1 MHKQR
6 IISLLLLASRAAWS
20 QGSTGSNGQ
29 QPPPDG
35 TGSGVASMTGQGGVP
50 VPESTFKAQC
60 MASLASLAAEKLKLQ
75 LTKDKAVS
83 HQVLNAAALTD
94 SQLGASCNSVCNTF
108 AAVSHKISWARLSPG
123 FLSEPQHTEQ
133 KIFGA
138 MPQPP
143 LPGKTELASCLPQQA
158 TLNWCPP
165 TGAGVGAG
173 PSRIENPLDKIKVC
187 ITGGDALQHMNFT
200 ALDAAR
206 NCVRPSIVDAAE
218 RIKTEHG
225 CVLDAAAADKK
236 AAADKAA
243 ADKAMTT
250 GLAQTPK
257 ATMNPLPV
265 ARQKL

>member
-1 MHKQR
+1 MNKLF
-6 IISLLLLASRAAWS
+6 ITGLLFMTTAAWS

-29 QPPPDG
+29 PPPPDA
-35 TGSGVASMTGQGGVP
+35 TGGGVASMTGKGSVP

-60 MASLASLAAEKLKLQ
+60 MTSLAGFAAEKLKLQ

-94 SQLGASCNSVCNTF
+94 SQLGASCHSACDTF

-123 FLSEPQHTEQ
+123 FLSEPKHTEQ

-138 MPQPP
+138 MPQPA

-165 TGAGVGAG
+165 TGAGIGAG

-187 ITGGDALQHMNFT
+187 ISGGDALQHMNFT

-206 NCVRPSIVDAAE
+206 NCARPNIVDAAE
-218 RIKTEHG
+218 RIKAEHG

-250 GLAQTPK
+250 GLAQAPK
-257 ATMNPLPV
+257 ATISPSPV
-265 ARQKL
+265 ARQKP

>member
-1 MHKQR
+1 MRKF
-6 IISLLLLASRAAWS
+6 LFVFAALAAGNAAWS
-20 QGSTGSNGQ
+20 QGSSGNNGL
-29 QPPPDG
+29 PPPSG
-35 TGSGVASMTGQGGVP
+35 SGSGVASMTGKGGVP
-50 VPESTFKAQC
+50 LPESTFKAQC
-60 MASLASLAAEKLKLQ
+60 MTSLTGFAAEKLKLQ

-94 SQLGASCNSVCNTF
+94 SQLGASCNSLCDTF
-108 AAVSHKISWARLSPG
+108 AAISHKISWARVSPG
-123 FLSEPQHTEQ
+123 FLSEPEHTQQ

-138 MPQPP
+138 MPQPA
-143 LPGKTELASCLPQQA
+143 LPGKTELASCLSQQA

-165 TGAGVGAG
+165 TGADVGAG

-206 NCVRPSIVDAAE
+206 NCARPNIVDAAE
-218 RIKTEHG
+218 RIKAENS
-225 CVLDAAAADKK
+225 CVLDAVAADKK

-243 ADKAMTT
+243 ADKVMTT

-257 ATMNPLPV
+257 ASISPPPA
-265 ARQKL
+265 ARQKP